1 MGTNSFMPILPLRRT
16 RWTDNLN
23 IEVKANNVLS
33 VSILALYHGTITR
46 TTFVFCISMLILTSH
61 SDKEDD
67 WKLKDWKCCF

>member
-1 MGTNSFMPILPLRRT
+1 MPIPPLRRT

-46 TTFVFCISMLILTSH
+46 TTFVLCSSMLILTSH

-67 WKLKDWKCCF
+67 WKLKDWKCYF